1 MTDLELKKELIQRII
16 QYEPV
21 SDGLINN
28 LLQKS
33 VAHLEDMLGR
43 LVQDDADERVE
54 AHRQQAQRESQLEA
68 AYVQALRQISLNGRR
83 LTDSEATRNML
94 ESLLNPGETPTLAI
108 YQTLALQFATKFAW
122 ETPKVQPSKEDQRK
136 AFDAFVRERG
146 LSSCEANFSLFRD
159 GAGEEH
165 YAGASGI
172 ERAQYAS
179 EAAAAR
185 QKWLINSASPSE
197 LKAESAYES
206 QINREQAQRGEATR
220 RHQFVMQQQKQSGN
234 YQELPAT
241 DENGVVID
249 SRYIKKLSTLDMP
262 RFKAM
267 VRRYGTSSVTQRL
280 RGE

>member
-1 MTDLELKKELIQRII
+1 MSDLDLKKELIHRIAKYDPALDVNTLI
-16 QYEPV
+16 QKPLAE
-21 SDGLINN
+21 
-28 LLQKS
+28 
-33 VAHLEDMLGR
+33 LEEMLGR
-43 LVQDDADERVE
+43 LIEESAASMVE
-54 AHRQQAQRESQLEA
+54 AHRVETGRQSASDA
-68 AYVQALRQISLNGRR
+68 AYVAALRQITINGRR
-83 LTDSEATRNML
+83 LVDSEATRNML

-206 QINREQAQRGEATR
+206 QTNREQAQRDEATR